1 MKPSFTIPEK
11 SQSIGSLSKPKFLGH
26 FLAQSIPSKHLTH
39 KLNKPHPNSHES
51 SYGCTL
57 AQRKTLHQF
66 DPIFGADHTAHSRP
80 LSSQACILMPN
91 SIQTA
96 HFSSGQSRPTQKS
109 QENSHNPVPCFGTD
123 QTAPHGLKLTETSK
137 NT

>member
-1 MKPSFTIPEK
+1 MKPSFTIPGK
-11 SQSIGSLSKPKFLGH
+11 SQNTGSLSEPRPFP
-26 FLAQSIPSKHLTH
+26 AQSIPSKHLTH

-66 DPIFGADHTAHSRP
+66 SPIFGTDHTAHSRP

-91 SIQTA
+91 STPAA
-96 HFSSGQSRPTQKS
+96 HFSSGQSRPTQKIPRKFP
-109 QENSHNPVPCFGTD
+109 QFGPMFWD
-123 QTAPHGLKLTETSK
+123 RSNGPSRPQTNRNIKK